1 MEFENLDYKA
11 IEMPDPQ
18 PTSPSQLPQMDQLLE
33 ELVLREASDLHLRV
47 GEPPI
52 YRIGGRLV
60 RSEFPVLKEDDTVT
74 LMHSILSET
83 QRQRLDRERELDLAF
98 GLPGVAR
105 FRINVFHQR
114 GYMGAVMRVI
124 PLKIKS
130 IDEWGLPP
138 ILKEL
143 ALLPRGLML
152 ITGPTGSGKSTTLAA
167 MVHHINQKR
176 KSHIIILEDP
186 VEFLHQDSLSI
197 IEQREVGS
205 DTNSFA
211 LALRHIMRQNPDVIL
226 VGELR
231 DYETM
236 SLAIAA
242 AETGH
247 LVLAT
252 LHTTDAA
259 QTVDRIINTYPP
271 ESQAQARVQLGT
283 VLQAV
288 VSQAL
293 LPSIK
298 HKKLVAAFEIMLCT
312 PAVRSVIRDGK
323 TPQIYSLIQTGAKFG
338 MQSLDQALRDL
349 YIKGLVNLEDAL
361 AKSSNP
367 QELEQAI
374 AR

>member
-1 MEFENLDYKA
+1 
-11 IEMPDPQ
+11 MPEPN
-18 PTSPSQLPQMDQLLE
+18 PQLPQMEQLLE
-33 ELVLREASDLHLRV
+33 ELVLREASDLHIRV

-60 RSEFPVLKEDDTVT
+60 RSEFPILGEDDTRV
-74 LMHSILSET
+74 LLLSIMSNEQQKRFDQEL
-83 QRQRLDRERELDLAF
+83 ELDFAF

-105 FRINVFHQR
+105 FRVNAFRQR
-114 GYMGAVMRVI
+114 GFAGAVMRVI

-130 IDEWGLPP
+130 IDEWGLPL
-138 ILKEL
+138 IMKDL
-143 ALLPRGLML
+143 ALLPRGLVL
-152 ITGPTGSGKSTTLAA
+152 ITGPTGSGKSTSLAA
-167 MVHHINQKR
+167 MVEYINQKR
-176 KSHIIILEDP
+176 NAHVITLEDP
-186 VEFLHQDSLSI
+186 IEFLYKDNLAV
-197 IEQREVGS
+197 IEQREVGA
-205 DTNSFA
+205 DTPSFA
-211 LALRHIMRQNPDVIL
+211 SGLSHVMRQNPDVIL
-226 VGELR
+226 VGEMR

-236 SLAIAA
+236 SLSIAA

-271 ESQAQARVQLGT
+271 EAQSQARVQLAT

-288 VSQAL
+288 ISQAL
-293 LPSIK
+293 LPVVGNN
-298 HKKLVAAFEIMLCT
+298 KLTGAYEIMLCT

-323 TPQIYSLIQTGAKFG
+323 TPQIYSLIQTGSKFG
-338 MQSLDQALRDL
+338 MQSLDQSLKDL
-349 YIKGLVNLEDAL
+349 VKNGTVTLDDAL

-374 AR
+374 GK

>member
-1 MEFENLDYKA
+1 MSEHHS
-11 IEMPDPQ
+11 
-18 PTSPSQLPQMDQLLE
+18 SPSPLPQMDQLLE

-60 RSEFPVLKEDDTVT
+60 RSEFPVLKEDDTRS
-74 LMHSILSET
+74 LLFSILSET
-83 QRQRLDRERELDLAF
+83 QRQRVERERELDLAF

-105 FRINVFHQR
+105 FRVNVFHQR
-114 GYMGAVMRVI
+114 GFLGAVMRVI

-143 ALLPRGLML
+143 SLLSRGLIL

-167 MVHHINQKR
+167 MVHHINQTR

-186 VEFLHQDSLSI
+186 VEFLHQDNQSI

-226 VGELR
+226 VGEMR

-271 ESQAQARVQLGT
+271 EGQAQARVQLAT

-288 VSQAL
+288 ISQAL

-298 HKKLVAAFEIMLCT
+298 QKKLVAAFEIMLCT
-312 PAVRSVIRDGK
+312 PAVRSVIREGK
-323 TPQIYSLIQTGAKFG
+323 TPQIYSLIQTGSKFG
-338 MQSLDQALRDL
+338 MQSLDQSLKDL
-349 YIKGLVNLEDAL
+349 YMKGLVNLEDAL

-367 QELEQAI
+367 QELEQII

>member
-1 MEFENLDYKA
+1 
-11 IEMPDPQ
+11 MPDPQ
-18 PTSPSQLPQMDQLLE
+18 PTPPPQLPQMDQLLE

-60 RSEFPVLKEDDTVT
+60 RSEFPVLKEDDTVS

-83 QRQRLDRERELDLAF
+83 QRQRLERERELDLAF

-138 ILKEL
+138 ILKDL
-143 ALLPRGLML
+143 SLLPRGLIL

-167 MVHHINQKR
+167 MVHHINQRR

-186 VEFLHQDSLSI
+186 VEFLHQDAQSI

-226 VGELR
+226 VGEMR

-271 ESQAQARVQLGT
+271 EGQAQARVQLGT

-288 VSQAL
+288 ISQAL

-298 HKKLVAAFEIMLCT
+298 QKKLVAAFEIMLCT

-374 AR
+374 TR